1 MKPTGP
7 EIDLAAPGKN
17 IRSTYPTY
25 LGNYSKL
32 SGTSMATPHVSGA
45 AAQLMATGLSHEET
59 SQQLIDTAEDI
70 GLAATES
77 GAGLLDVAA
86 ALNL

>member
-1 MKPTGP
+1 
-7 EIDLAAPGKN
+7 
-17 IRSTYPTY
+17 
-25 LGNYSKL
+25 
-32 SGTSMATPHVSGA
+32 MATPHVSGA